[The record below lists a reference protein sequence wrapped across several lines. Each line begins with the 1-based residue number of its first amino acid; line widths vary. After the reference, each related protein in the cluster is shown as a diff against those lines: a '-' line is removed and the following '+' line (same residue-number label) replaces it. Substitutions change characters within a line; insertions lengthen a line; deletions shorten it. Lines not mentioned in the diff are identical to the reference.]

1 MECVRNNM
9 QVEVCSAEYTV
20 HDMQRTRV
28 MQKLVLKIH
37 YFYIMLSGA
46 EIILLHFLALYFL
59 YIERIII
66 VYIVKFL
73 L

>member
-1 MECVRNNM
+1 MECVGSNM

-20 HDMQRTRV
+20 HDMQRAKV

-46 EIILLHFLALYFL
+46 EIILLHFLALYLL